1 MERLKFIYRLE
12 HSGTRAIFPKLY
24 NDFLEIDELAKGE
37 DVLAGIIAENILR
50 ATNDKLIVTASEDKI
65 SEYEA
70 GLDLTAS
77 GGISE
82 RRQAVLDFIS
92 RAGTPDIHVSVSHD
106 SLLLHV
112 WQNADETDDDTP
124 NPSGPLAFIVTQKL
138 LPSIPQNI
146 DTQAEIYAEPSVEA
160 CNTIG
165 QYVTLSTDLG
175 IAQ

>member
-1 MERLKFIYRLE
+1 M
-12 HSGTRAIFPKLY
+12 
-24 NDFLEIDELAKGE
+24 
-37 DVLAGIIAENILR
+37 
-50 ATNDKLIVTASEDKI
+50 
-65 SEYEA
+65 
-70 GLDLTAS
+70 
-77 GGISE
+77 
-82 RRQAVLDFIS
+82 DFIS
-92 RAGTPDIHVSVSHD
+92 RSRVFNEESLQKMAERYAGTPDIHISVSHD

-160 CNTIG
+160 RNTIG